1 MILRKDGK
9 VIPTNDIEIVAVWS
23 KYYNENNMVIPH
35 IGYAAI
41 IAAAHYELLR
51 RMNIDK
57 VTSDV
62 GDWRDGDISIST
74 NTREFT
80 DKPTEV
86 DYVIAVYR
94 LKNKHRKIAYLTKK
108 YPDLCS
114 KPGRKVMISK
124 PVTTNIGDIA
134 VYG

>member
-1 MILRKDGK
+1 MILKKDGR

-35 IGYAAI
+35 LGYAII
-41 IAAAHYELLR
+41 IAAAHFEMLR

-57 VTSDV
+57 VTSDID
-62 GDWRDGDISIST
+62 DWRDGNFVISADAE
-74 NTREFT
+74 EFT

-86 DYVIAVYR
+86 DYIIAAYH
-94 LKNKHRKIAYLTKK
+94 LKNKYRKIAYLTKK

-114 KPGRKVMISK
+114 KPGRKIIISR
-124 PVTTNIGDIA
+124 PATTNIEDIT